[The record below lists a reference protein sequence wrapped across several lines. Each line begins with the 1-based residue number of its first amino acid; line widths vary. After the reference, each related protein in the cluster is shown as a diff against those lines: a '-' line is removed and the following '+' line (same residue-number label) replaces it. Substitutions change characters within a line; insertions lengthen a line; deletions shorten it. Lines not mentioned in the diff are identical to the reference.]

1 MKHLVRILSLTLV
14 LTLLSLTL
22 LACGKPAKD
31 PADAKAALEEAG
43 YVVSKDDRI
52 LPATF
57 TGFGYSL
64 TSVVSGSKIS
74 KDDAG
79 NTVIDHV
86 TVYYFKDKD
95 AATKAMDKVKEYEAT
110 DKNDG
115 DQSNWVA
122 PTQSGAMI
130 YYGTKAAVKAAK

>member
-1 MKHLVRILSLTLV
+1 MKHFVRILSLTLV
-14 LTLLSLTL
+14 LSLLSVTL

-43 YVVSKDDRI
+43 YVVAKDDRI

-57 TGFGYSL
+57 TALGYSL
-64 TSVVSGSKIS
+64 TSVVTGSKIG

-79 NTVIDHV
+79 NTVVDHV
-86 TVYYFKDKD
+86 SIYYFKDKD
-95 AATKAMDKVKEYEAT
+95 AATKALDKIKENEAA
-110 DKNDG
+110 DKGNSDE
-115 DQSNWVA
+115 SNWVA
-122 PTQSGAMI
+122 PTQSGSMV